1 MEESVMSDKLKL
13 SASERIATLLD
24 DASFVEIGSEVT
36 ARATDFNES
45 SIDTPK
51 DGVVTGY
58 GQIDGRLVYV
68 YSQDA
73 SVLGGAIGEM
83 HAKKISHIYSLAM
96 KVGAPVIGLIDSAGL
111 RLQEATD
118 SLHSFGAL
126 YKKFT
131 LASGVIPQI
140 TAIFGNAGGG
150 AGVLTSLSDFT
161 IMVDSAKL
169 FVNSPNAI
177 AGNYEE
183 KLDTSSAEYVSAH
196 TNMIDMVCADDVSAL
211 AEIRNLIS
219 FLPSNNDDF
228 IDGTTEDD
236 LNRTIPGID
245 GYVDDARRV
254 IESIADDN
262 IFHEIKKESGK
273 DFVTGFIRLGG
284 FSVAVVANQ
293 EKKMSAMGIR
303 KAAGLVSF
311 ADAFNIPVLTFTNVD
326 GYSNTLEDQLYISK
340 AGAKLISAFAV
351 ATVPK
356 VNVIIGDGFGSGYL
370 MMNSKSVGADMV
382 YAWPNAK
389 VGAMDPKAAA
399 EIIAADDIADSND
412 KVAAIKSAEEKII
425 ASQSGAKAV
434 ARRGY
439 VDDIIEPDA
448 TRKRLIAAF
457 DMLAT
462 KSEDRPYKKHIAF

>member
-1 MEESVMSDKLKL
+1 MSDKLKL

-24 DASFVEIGSEVT
+24 DASFVEIGSAVT
-36 ARATDFNES
+36 ARATDFNEGS
-45 SIDTPK
+45 LDTPK
-51 DGVVTGY
+51 DGIITGY

-73 SVLGGAIGEM
+73 GVLGGAIGEM
-83 HAKKISHIYSLAM
+83 HAKKISNIYSLAM
-96 KVGAPVIGLIDSAGL
+96 KVGAPVIGLIDCSGL

-131 LASGVIPQI
+131 MASGVIPQI

-150 AGVLTSLSDFT
+150 VGVLTSLTDFT
-161 IMVDSAKL
+161 IMVEGSKL
-169 FVNSPNAI
+169 FVNSPNALG
-177 AGNYEE
+177 GNYEE
-183 KLDTSSAEYVSAH
+183 KLDTASAEYVSTH
-196 TNMIDMVCADDVSAL
+196 TNNVDKVCEDDASAL
-211 AEIRNLIS
+211 AEIRHLMA
-219 FLPSNNDDF
+219 FLPSNNDDYLL
-228 IDGTTEDD
+228 GESEDD

-245 GYVDDARRV
+245 SNADDARQV
-254 IESIADDN
+254 IKSIADDS
-262 IFHEIKKESGK
+262 IFYEIKAESGK
-273 DFVTGFIRLGG
+273 DFVTGFIKLGG
-284 FSVAVVANQ
+284 FTVAVIGNQ

-311 ADAFNIPVLTFTNVD
+311 ADAFNIPVLTLTNVNGFNNSLND
-326 GYSNTLEDQLYISK
+326 ELYISK
-340 AGAKLISAFAV
+340 AGAKLISAFAL

-356 VNVIIGDGFGSGYL
+356 VNVIIGEGFGSGYL
-370 MMNSKSVGADMV
+370 MMNSRSLGADIV

-389 VGAMDPKAAA
+389 VGTMDPKNAA
-399 EIIAADDIADSND
+399 EILCSDEISASSD
-412 KVAAIKSAEEKII
+412 KVEAIKFAEKKLIED
-425 ASQSGAKAV
+425 QTGAAAV

-462 KSEDRPYKKHIAF
+462 KREDRPYKKHMAF